1 MLESFCSRNLIVG
14 VVGLVPEIT
23 LDMVR
28 VTEAAALMSSL
39 YLGRGDKEMVDQSAV
54 DAMRGILDLID
65 VKGTIVI
72 GEGEKDHAP
81 MLYPGEKVGKWGKDD
96 PSIKIAVDPV
106 DGTRVV
112 ANGQP
117 NALSIIAAAEDGKVA
132 PLPTY
137 YVEKLAV
144 GKELAGKLDIN
155 NSAKENLLIASE
167 TLDIKLSELTVTLL
181 NRKRNKFLIEQIRS
195 VGARIRFIEDGDVAG
210 AISTALPES
219 GTNIYMGIGGSP
231 EAVLA
236 AAALQ
241 CMGGEIQVKCWPKN
255 KEEIAKV
262 KEEGF
267 KLNESYYTNDL
278 ISGNDVIF
286 SAAAITDGSFLKGIR
301 YSHHQA
307 MTDSIVMRSST
318 RTIRKITAY
327 HDLEHKTI
335 TTKSGGE
342 EMFIKNLKL
351 L

>member
-1 MLESFCSRNLIVG
+1 VDL
-14 VVGLVPEIT
+14 LVPEIT

-28 VTEAAALMSSL
+28 VTEAAALMSSI

-72 GEGEKDHAP
+72 GEGEKDNAP
-81 MLYPGEKVGKWGKDD
+81 MLYPGEKVGKWGEDD
-96 PSIKIAVDPV
+96 PAIQIAVDPV

-117 NALSIIAAAEDGKVA
+117 NALSIIAAAENGKVA
-132 PLPTY
+132 PLPTH
-137 YVEKLAV
+137 YVEKLAS
-144 GKELAGKLDIN
+144 GKELTGKLDIN
-155 NSAKENLLIASE
+155 NTVKENLMIASE
-167 TLDIKLSELTVTLL
+167 ILDIKISELTITLL
-181 NRKRNKFLIEQIRS
+181 NRKRNSFLIEQIRS

-210 AISTALPES
+210 AISTALQES

-255 KEEIAKV
+255 KEEVIKV
-262 KEEGF
+262 KEAGF
-267 KLNESYYTNDL
+267 ELNKTYYTQDL
-278 ISGNDVIF
+278 ISGDDVIF
-286 SAAAITDGSFLKGIR
+286 SATAITDGSFLRGIR

-307 MTDSIVMRSST
+307 MTDSLVMRSST
-318 RTIRKITAY
+318 KTMRKITAY

-335 TTKSGGE
+335 TTKTSGE
-342 EMFIKNLKL
+342 KLFINKLKWI
-351 L
+351 